1 VVSSA
6 ILLAKLA
13 IKETAPS
20 AGRTALPEKLIAE
33 VLSALIQLTSVP
45 ISFKASSRALLSP

>member
-1 VVSSA
+1 MVSSA